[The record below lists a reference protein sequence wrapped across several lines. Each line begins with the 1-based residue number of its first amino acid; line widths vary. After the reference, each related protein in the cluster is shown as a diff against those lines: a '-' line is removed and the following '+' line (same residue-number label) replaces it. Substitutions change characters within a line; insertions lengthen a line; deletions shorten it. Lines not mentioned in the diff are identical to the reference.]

1 MMARP
6 AGSAGGL
13 DQKVLQYEAFIN
25 DVLRRDLRAVLEQ
38 RDRLY
43 EKMSHYLQLKNA
55 IQSLEEAG
63 PQRLKAD
70 VDLGC
75 SFFVQARVDNPSRIL
90 VLVGFGFFV
99 EMSHQEALHFID
111 KKTNQLTLV
120 CGSCR
125 GWRSFQTSAG
135 SLLLLLSSDWT
146 MRRKKRRSLFIRRQM
161 ISNWTHSGTNFFLDV
176 NGNIDD
182 IYFLLLLKQKVL
194 HITETFQN
202 KMSGSGFVW

>member
-1 MMARP
+1 MTARP
-6 AGSAGGL
+6 ACCAGGL
-13 DQKVLQYEAFIN
+13 DQKVLQYEAFIS

-55 IQSLEEAG
+55 IQTLEEAG

-99 EMSHQEALHFID
+99 EMSHQEALRFID
-111 KKTNQLTLV
+111 KKTNQLTLFIEQLTKDVAKIKAHIRMVLEGLRELQGLEELPAV
-120 CGSCR
+120 CR
-125 GWRSFQTSAG
+125 KSAAAAQ
-135 SLLLLLSSDWT
+135 L
-146 MRRKKRRSLFIRRQM
+146 
-161 ISNWTHSGTNFFLDV
+161 
-176 NGNIDD
+176 
-182 IYFLLLLKQKVL
+182 
-194 HITETFQN
+194 
-202 KMSGSGFVW
+202 

>member
-6 AGSAGGL
+6 AGSAGCL

-25 DVLRRDLRAVLEQ
+25 DVLRRDLRAVVEQ

-63 PQRLKAD
+63 PQQLKAD

-75 SFFVQARVDNPSRIL
+75 SFFVQARVNDPSRIL

-99 EMSHQEALHFID
+99 EMSHQEALRFID
-111 KKTNQLTLV
+111 KKTNQLTLFTEQLTKDAAKIKAHIRMVLEGLRELQGLEELSDV
-120 CGSCR
+120 CR
-125 GWRSFQTSAG
+125 KSAAAAQ
-135 SLLLLLSSDWT
+135 L
-146 MRRKKRRSLFIRRQM
+146 
-161 ISNWTHSGTNFFLDV
+161 
-176 NGNIDD
+176 
-182 IYFLLLLKQKVL
+182 
-194 HITETFQN
+194 
-202 KMSGSGFVW
+202 